1 LEAHTDFI
9 NVCAFD
15 ARDLD
20 EFGSLE
26 ESYVQL
32 MVDIMCQQIFSL
44 ELLIKSAP
52 VSKILV
58 DGGFSKNPLYM
69 NFLVHAFPGVA
80 IYGAE
85 VAQASSLGAALVMHE
100 AWNSKQIPSDLV
112 KIKKF

>member
-1 LEAHTDFI
+1 
-9 NVCAFD
+9 
-15 ARDLD
+15 
-20 EFGSLE
+20 
-26 ESYVQL
+26 
-32 MVDIMCQQIFSL
+32 MVDIMCQQIYSL
-44 ELLIKSAP
+44 QLLLHNSP
-52 VSKILV
+52 VGKIVV

-80 IYGAE
+80 IFGAE